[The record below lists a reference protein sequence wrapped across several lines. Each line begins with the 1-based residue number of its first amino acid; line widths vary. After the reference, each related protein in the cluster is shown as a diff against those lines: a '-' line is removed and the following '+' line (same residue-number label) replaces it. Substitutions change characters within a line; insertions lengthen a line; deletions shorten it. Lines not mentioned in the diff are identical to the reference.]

1 MKEKVEQ
8 ILLEFKLR
16 LERKFPSKIKSQI
29 TLMKPSMLGK
39 TGFHFNFESKICI
52 EIFFWEYGI
61 IEIGSFYFENQYK
74 KINSLVDI
82 NDTKD
87 LLEYNFTPKD
97 YHALFY
103 PEESI
108 NIFIKK
114 LDELETLIDTVE
126 FLVEF

>member
-1 MKEKVEQ
+1 MKDKVEQ
-8 ILLEFKLR
+8 LLLEFKLR
-16 LERKFPSKIKSQI
+16 LENKFPSKIKSEI
-29 TLMKPSMLGK
+29 TLMQSAMLGN

-61 IEIGSFYFENQYK
+61 IEIWSFYFENEYK
-74 KINSLVDI
+74 RINSLVNI

-97 YHALFY
+97 YQNLFY

-108 NIFIKK
+108 NIFIEK
-114 LDELETLIDTVE
+114 LDELEMLIE
-126 FLVEF
+126 KL